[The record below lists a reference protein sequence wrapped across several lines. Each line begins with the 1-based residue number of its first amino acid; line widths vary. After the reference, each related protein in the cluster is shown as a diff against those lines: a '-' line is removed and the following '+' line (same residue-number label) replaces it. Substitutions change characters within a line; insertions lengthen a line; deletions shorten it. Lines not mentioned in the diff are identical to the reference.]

1 MHRTPRCRGN
11 PDTPD
16 ATLRLPSGVDLT
28 RPKRPGS
35 KENRLLKESLKE
47 LGGIPRIP
55 LLSREKS
62 RLIHFIAAGGCLL
75 LMDSGLSP
83 AITKNDMNQDA
94 VQPDAPAGRPLRL
107 PFDSG

>member
-1 MHRTPRCRGN
+1 
-11 PDTPD
+11 
-16 ATLRLPSGVDLT
+16 LT

-107 PFDSG
+107 HFDAGRPAWLLR